1 MSTDLLEQEES
12 TKKRATLS
20 LQDRIKVIDYL
31 RSQPEPIVADSNNAI
46 AAIVS
51 EACKVTI
58 SYAQLKYMFEELSE
72 MNLGAKVHVKS
83 PLSADDR
90 SVALESRITNIEA
103 HALNV
108 DQTIASFV
116 NGVTDLAGIVNKLI
130 DRVVALENKSDFD

>member
-58 SYAQLKYMFEELSE
+58 SFAQLKYMLEELSE
-72 MNLGAKVHVKS
+72 MNLSAKVHVKS
-83 PLSADDR
+83 PLSTD
-90 SVALESRITNIEA
+90 
-103 HALNV
+103 
-108 DQTIASFV
+108 DQTIASV
-116 NGVTDLAGIVNKLI
+116 VKGVSDLSDIVSKLI
-130 DRVVALENKSDFD
+130 DRVVKLENRYTGSTED